1 MSRIAEQKELLFGY
15 KKMKRSMGGRYVSK
29 LVGLG
34 SCEGQ
39 KCDDDDDENKDD
51 QTNPEERVS
60 EVELWRSFNDNEP
73 ADNDSVE

>member
-1 MSRIAEQKELLFGY
+1 
-15 KKMKRSMGGRYVSK
+15 MGGRYVSK

-39 KCDDDDDENKDD
+39 KCDDDDENKDD